1 MSQSLS
7 PTPPEE
13 SWPAGCDGKRRRTI
27 KEERSDISFVKKE
40 EPRSTINCGNQTLGH
55 RRNVVRMIVFPAWA
69 RKEAIA
75 GDKG

>member
-27 KEERSDISFVKKE
+27 KEERSDISFVKE
-40 EPRSTINCGNQTLGH
+40 EKPRFTINCGKRTLGQ
-55 RRNVVRMIVFPAWA
+55 RRNVVRMIASLAWVK
-69 RKEAIA
+69 KEATA